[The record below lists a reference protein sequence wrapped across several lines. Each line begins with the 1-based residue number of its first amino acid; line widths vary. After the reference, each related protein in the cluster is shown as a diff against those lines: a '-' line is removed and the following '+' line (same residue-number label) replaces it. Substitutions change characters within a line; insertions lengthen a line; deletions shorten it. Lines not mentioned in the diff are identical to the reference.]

1 MRARA
6 VGLAGLALTLAAGA
20 FAAFGALATRA
31 HADPLPQ
38 TTAANV
44 SSPPAPPPASTTG
57 GAAQP
62 PDESLLGTVDVNG
75 SGNGL
80 PPLPK
85 LAVVPLISTGTADS
99 IVNLVVRRD
108 MELSGQFDVLDATAV
123 PPGPF
128 LHSTPIDLYAWR
140 AKGAEYLLRVYAQ
153 PAPND
158 SVKTELIG
166 EAYLT
171 PAGPSPNAGNATAAQ
186 TDPKPAFRTI
196 VPTATTEVRAAS
208 HRLVDRLLGAL
219 TGKPGGFASEM
230 AYAEKIGRW
239 QRIFALDADGFDL
252 RPVSPSDAT
261 AVSPAFG
268 PGGQIFYSLSKD
280 YEPFRVVFGPSATPV
295 PMAIPGSVLGLAFSA
310 DHSQLALTV
319 MSDGQSTLWTGK
331 DAQLSAMPSAPFANH
346 PVFGPLGKVAY
357 VAGAPVQRIY
367 VNGKA
372 ISPPGFMA
380 SAPVFCDTPQGLLL
394 IYTVGVGAGADVIA
408 TDTSG
413 GGLRRLTQHEGA
425 NTYPA
430 CSPDGRLVAFFSTGK
445 RKAAGAPADAVAAG
459 EGLFIMPIA
468 RPWLAKRISTEVG
481 ESLRWETL
489 AAPN

>member
-1 MRARA
+1 MSARSSLW
-6 VGLAGLALTLAAGA
+6 LAGLAVACAALGLI
-20 FAAFGALATRA
+20 GTRA
-31 HADPLPQ
+31 HADPLPPQ
-38 TTAANV
+38 ATAANV
-44 SSPPAPPPASTTG
+44 PPSQPPPG

-108 MELSGQFDVLDATAV
+108 MELSGQFDVLDANLV

-158 SVKTELIG
+158 SIRTELVG

-171 PAGPSPNAGNATAAQ
+171 PAGPAPAATASAGVASSAPA
-186 TDPKPAFRTI
+186 DPKPAFRTI

-230 AYAEKIGRW
+230 TYAEKVGRW

-252 RPVSPSDAT
+252 RPTSPSDAT

-268 PGGQIFYSLSKD
+268 PSGQIFYALSKD
-280 YEPFRVVFGPSATPV
+280 YDPFRVVFGPNGTPV

-310 DHSQLALTV
+310 DHSQIALTV
-319 MSDGQSTLWTGK
+319 MSGGESSLWTGK
-331 DAQLSAMPSAPFANH
+331 NARLSSMPSAPFANH
-346 PVFGPLGKVAY
+346 PVFGPLGKMAY
-357 VAGAPVQRIY
+357 VAGSPVQRIY
-367 VNGKA
+367 VDGKA

-380 SAPVFCDTPQGLLL
+380 SAPVFCDTPQGLLV

-413 GGLRRLTQHEGA
+413 GGVRRLTQHEGA

-445 RKAAGAPADAVAAG
+445 RKAGGTADGTVAAG

-481 ESLRWETL
+481 ESLRWEILTT
-489 AAPN
+489 AAN